1 MIDADQH
8 KLSKVGITPEELY
21 DQERPIHSEHHR
33 IRSRKDKMVEAPPMM
48 WHIDRDLLDIDLDE
62 MVGAND
68 DDFEKELNDMSHD
81 EEAQEIDQQFLNIE
95 K

>member
-1 MIDADQH
+1 
-8 KLSKVGITPEELY
+8 
-21 DQERPIHSEHHR
+21 
-33 IRSRKDKMVEAPPMM
+33 MVEAPPMM